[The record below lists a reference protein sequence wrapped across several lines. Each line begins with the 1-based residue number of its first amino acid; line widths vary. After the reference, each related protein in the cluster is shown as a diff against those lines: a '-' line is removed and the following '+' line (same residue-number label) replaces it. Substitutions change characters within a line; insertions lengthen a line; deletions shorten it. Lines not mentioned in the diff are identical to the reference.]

1 MLSADV
7 AVFRSPKIKL
17 TKEFQSLLSD
27 IYIKADLDGNGSL
40 SRTEFNLFNWRTSG
54 EEVSDEEWRVVE
66 ENFPLLEGELTLEGF
81 LTLHQM
87 EAEDNQG
94 EDSELRVTVDAM
106 GYSPSLV
113 QDQSSCF
120 SLLISSQDEASSLSV
135 SALKCAGLLLD
146 KTVTRCATQADSR
159 PVRVKGTNNV
169 LVYKEVTDHRV
180 TFVIQN
186 KSEANINI
194 HMDLSRSSLILVNK

>member
-1 MLSADV
+1 MFL
-7 AVFRSPKIKL
+7 
-17 TKEFQSLLSD
+17 
-27 IYIKADLDGNGSL
+27 
-40 SRTEFNLFNWRTSG
+40 RTEFNLFNWRTSG
-54 EEVSDEEWRVVE
+54 EEVSDEEWNVVE

-87 EAEDNQG
+87 EAEDNDG
-94 EDSELRVTVDAM
+94 DDRELRVTVDAM
-106 GYSPSLV
+106 GYSPGLC

-120 SLLISSQDEASSLSV
+120 SLLIHSQDQASSLSV

-146 KTVTRCATQADSR
+146 KTVTRCAIQADSR

-194 HMDLSRSSLILVNK
+194 HMDLSRSSHILVNK

>member
-1 MLSADV
+1 MAKFDEV
-7 AVFRSPKIKL
+7 
-17 TKEFQSLLSD
+17 TG
-27 IYIKADLDGNGSL
+27 ADLL
-40 SRTEFNLFNWRTSG
+40 RTEFNLFNWRTSG

-87 EAEDNQG
+87 EAEDNNG
-94 EDSELRVTVDAM
+94 DDTELRVTVEAM
-106 GYSPSLV
+106 GYSPSLA
-113 QDQSSCF
+113 QDESSCF
-120 SLLISSQDEASSLSV
+120 TVTISSQDPASCLTV

-146 KTVTRCATQADSR
+146 KTVTRCAIQADSQ
-159 PVRVKGTNNV
+159 PVKVKGTNNV
-169 LVYKEVTDHRV
+169 LVYKEITDQRV

-186 KSEANINI
+186 KSESTINI